1 MLVLNLLFRIK
12 EMKKNIYKIVALSV
26 VLSLGA
32 CKKDF
37 LNQSNPNAIAVENYF
52 KTENDVLLAV
62 NGAYQSLRSSNTIG
76 ENSGL
81 FTDER
86 SDDAGRNDNQSN
98 AGEPFQFNDFSLL
111 PSNSYLKSH
120 WLALYQSIT
129 RSNVILANIDKVAF
143 TNAANKANYS
153 AEAKFIRAIMYFE
166 LVRKWGP
173 VPLVTKPLNTPAEVT
188 ENTFRVPEADVY
200 NLIVSD
206 LKDGLNSSLP
216 NFQPVSGIGR
226 TSKAAINAYL
236 GKVYLTMAAT
246 LPNNKAENLTN
257 ASTYLLAA
265 YNMRTFGN
273 LSEIPYAD
281 VFDVTKKT
289 TCKELLFVIS
299 NKQGDI
305 SYSSSIAA
313 NNQAK
318 GETINSLKVST
329 GIGGNVKLDL
339 INEYESTDLRKDFS
353 VKFAN
358 DPIVKDWFI
367 TKFRD
372 ASSLATNNGY
382 GGNDWILMRYADV
395 ILMLAEVN
403 MLQGNDAVAIQ
414 YLDMIR
420 SRAAMP
426 VYATAKL
433 NAAYAANFPTLKLA
447 ILHERRVEFA
457 FEHQRWFDLIRNFT
471 AAELV
476 TYLKAKPQAS
486 YGIAKLSNVTLKDR
500 FYPIPFDEVKLDP
513 AKMYQNP
520 GY

>member
-1 MLVLNLLFRIK
+1 
-12 EMKKNIYKIVALSV
+12 MKKNIYIVLALAV
-26 VLSLGA
+26 VVGLSA

-37 LNQSNPNAIAVENYF
+37 LDQKNPNAVAPENYF

-62 NGAYQSLRSSNTIG
+62 NGAYQSLRSSNTMG

-111 PSNSYLKSH
+111 PSNSYLKAH
-120 WLALYQSIT
+120 WLALYNAIT
-129 RSNVILANIDKVAF
+129 RSNFILSNIDKANF
-143 TNAANKANYS
+143 TTQANKANYV

-166 LVRKWGP
+166 LVRKWGA
-173 VPLVTKPLNTPAEVT
+173 VPLVTKQLSTNEEVT
-188 ENTFRVPEADVY
+188 PFVFRAPEADVY
-200 NLIVSD
+200 NQIVAD
-206 LKDGLNSSLP
+206 LKDGLNSTLP
-216 NFQPVSGIGR
+216 NFPATANIGR

-246 LPNNKAENLTN
+246 LPNNKAENLSN
-257 ASTYLLAA
+257 ANTYLLAA
-265 YNMRTFGN
+265 YNMKAFGN
-273 LSEIPYAD
+273 LSEIPYTD

-289 TCKELLFVIS
+289 TCKELIFQIS
-299 NKQGDI
+299 YKQGDI
-305 SYSSSIAA
+305 NYSSSIAA

-339 INEYESTDLRKDFS
+339 INEYETSDLRKDFS

-358 DPIVKDWFI
+358 DATVKDWFI

-372 ASSLATNNGY
+372 ASQLATNNGY

-403 MLQGNDAVAIQ
+403 MLQGNDAIAIQ
-414 YLDMIR
+414 YLDMVR
-420 SRAAMP
+420 TRAGMP
-426 VYATAKL
+426 VYAVAKTD
-433 NAAYAANFPTLKLA
+433 ATYAAKFPTLKLA

-471 AAELV
+471 ASELV
-476 TYLKAKPQAS
+476 TYLKAKPQSS
-486 YGIAKLSNVTLKDR
+486 YGIAKLSNVTIKDR
-500 FYPIPFDEVKLDP
+500 YYPIPFDEVKLDP
-513 AKMYQNP
+513 VKMYQNP

>member
-1 MLVLNLLFRIK
+1 
-12 EMKKNIYKIVALSV
+12 MKKYILIAALGTTV
-26 VLSLGA
+26 CLSA
-32 CKKDF
+32 CKKEF
-37 LNQSNPNAIAVENYF
+37 LQQNNPNAVTVDNYF

-62 NGAYQSLRSSNTIG
+62 NGAYQALRSSNTMG

-86 SDDAGRNDNQSN
+86 SDDTGRNDNQSN

-111 PSNSYLKSH
+111 PSNSYLKTH
-120 WLALYQSIT
+120 WLALYNSIART
-129 RSNVILANIDKVAF
+129 NVILSNIDKVSFANPATK
-143 TNAANKANYS
+143 TNYI
-153 AEAKFIRAIMYFE
+153 AEAKFVRAIMYFE

-173 VPLVTKPLNTPAEVT
+173 VPLVTKQLVTTEEVT
-188 ENTFRVPEADVY
+188 AATFRVPEADVY
-200 NLIVSD
+200 NQIVAD
-206 LKDGLNSSLP
+206 LKDGLSSTLP
-216 NFQPVSGIGR
+216 NFQPTAGIGR
-226 TSKAAINAYL
+226 ASKAAINAYL

-246 LPNNKAENLTN
+246 LANNKAENLGN
-257 ASTYLLAA
+257 ANTYLLAA
-265 YNMRTFGN
+265 YNMKTFGN

-281 VFDVTKKT
+281 VFDVNKKT
-289 TCKELLFVIS
+289 TCKELIFQIA
-299 NKQGDI
+299 NKQGDVN
-305 SYSSSIAA
+305 YSSSIAA

-329 GIGGNVKLDL
+329 GIGGNVTLDL
-339 INEYESTDLRKDFS
+339 INEYETSDLRKDFS
-353 VKFAN
+353 VKYAN

-372 ASSLATNNGY
+372 ASSLATANGY

-414 YLDMIR
+414 YLDMVRIR
-420 SRAAMP
+420 AGMPTYAVSR
-426 VYATAKL
+426 T
-433 NAAYAANFPTLKLA
+433 NAAYATAFPTLKLA
-447 ILHERRVEFA
+447 LLHERRVEFA

-471 AAELV
+471 ATELA
-476 TYLKAKPQAS
+476 TYLKAKPQS
-486 YGIAKLSNVTLKDR
+486 SFGIAKLANVTTKDR
-500 FYPIPFDEVKLDP
+500 FFPIPFDEVKLDP